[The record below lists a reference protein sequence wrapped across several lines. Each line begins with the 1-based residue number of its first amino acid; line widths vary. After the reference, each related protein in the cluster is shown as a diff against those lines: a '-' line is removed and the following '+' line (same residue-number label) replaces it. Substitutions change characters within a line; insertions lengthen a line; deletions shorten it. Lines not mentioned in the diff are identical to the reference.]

1 MLFSLAGT
9 FSDVRVKL
17 AGNRAGSG
25 HRNTILHRIRQFLS
39 VSHVVCWVIAL
50 KTLTAQKQGRGQEVF
65 PISEGDSY
73 EVKLPA

>member
-25 HRNTILHRIRQFLS
+25 HRNRIREFLS
-39 VSHVVCWVIAL
+39 ETVSRVVCWVIAL
-50 KTLTAQKQGRGQEVF
+50 KTLTAQKQGRGQEAF
-65 PISEGDSY
+65 PITEGDSY